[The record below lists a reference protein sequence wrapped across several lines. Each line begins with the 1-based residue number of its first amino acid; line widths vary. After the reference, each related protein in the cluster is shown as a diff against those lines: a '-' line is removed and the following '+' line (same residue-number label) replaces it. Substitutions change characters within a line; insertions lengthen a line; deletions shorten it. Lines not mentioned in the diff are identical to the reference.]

1 MSEHS
6 VENDLK
12 KSDEPDSNWN
22 EASFAKLLGFHDGNQ
37 TQNQPEFSEE
47 EEIEAEEIQNQID
60 APNPIATQE
69 LFDDPQVGKT
79 QQNFY
84 SNPFAKFGAVGLV
97 MLVVFGSAATVLNSI
112 MSGSLKTAPT
122 TQYSKQ
128 SKPKV
133 EIADNK
139 EENET
144 GKLKAELALSTQ
156 AEKIKSVERAKSPKT
171 IVSKPKVKPNKEP
184 TLPPVTRTTP
194 TTEPNLPPVT
204 QTTPTTEPN
213 LPVRTQIVSR
223 QLPLSQVPYIP
234 RLQPQTVRYNS
245 PPSTPAVRQFQP
257 VANKV
262 SKPISTPTEEKAD
275 PMEEWSRISRLGSY
289 GSSTITTNI
298 DEQHKGSTIDTVTV
312 EQQKPVI
319 PSATLVSAVQ
329 TTQTLNTDEL
339 EPLHSEEASIIGY
352 QNNYQLTVGTSVDGK
367 LLTPLIWSE
376 HFTSN
381 NPNLK
386 SKNNFK
392 SEKFV
397 IELQQPLTTGEG
409 SVVLPPGSQV
419 VAQINNVASGGFVEL
434 QATQVLMNGEE
445 YILPPNSITIRGTN
459 GKPLIASR
467 LNSNKEEIARRDAQ
481 TFTVGSLAKVGKVI
495 NQPKEEQISTSSGFG
510 GTNSFSSV
518 RRSRENILGAVL
530 EGGFEP
536 LTQQIL
542 RRNQQALQKL
552 QQQEDVWYVK
562 AGTNVQVFVN
572 QSFQF

>member
-1 MSEHS
+1 MSSHS
-6 VENDLK
+6 EENDLK
-12 KSDEPDSNWN
+12 KSDEPDSDWN
-22 EASFAKLLGFHDGNQ
+22 EASFAKLLGFHDENQ
-37 TQNQPEFSEE
+37 TQNQPSLSEE
-47 EEIEAEEIQNQID
+47 EEIKPEEIQNQTD

-79 QQNFY
+79 QPHFY

-112 MSGSLKTAPT
+112 MSGSPKTAPT

-133 EIADNK
+133 EIADNQ

-156 AEKIKSVERAKSPKT
+156 AEKIKSVERAKSPKIT
-171 IVSKPKVKPNKEP
+171 VSKPKVKPNKEP
-184 TLPPVTRTTP
+184 NLPPVTRTTP
-194 TTEPNLPPVT
+194 TR
-204 QTTPTTEPN
+204 EPN

-289 GSSTITTNI
+289 GNSEIATYTD
-298 DEQHKGSTIDTVTV
+298 DEQHNENTVDTTWTQH
-312 EQQKPVI
+312 QQPVI
-319 PSATLVSAVQ
+319 QKATLVSAVQ
-329 TTQTLNTDEL
+329 TSQTVNTDEL
-339 EPLHSEEASIIGY
+339 EPLYSEEAAIIGY
-352 QNNYQLTVGTSVDGK
+352 QNSSQLTVGESVDGK
-367 LLTPLIWSE
+367 LLTPLIWSKR
-376 HFTSN
+376 HNDNSN
-381 NPNLK
+381 QK
-386 SKNNFK
+386 SKNKSF

-409 SVVLPPGSQV
+409 LIVLPKGSRI
-419 VAQINNVASGGFVEL
+419 VATLDNVNEAGFVEL
-434 QATQVLMNGEE
+434 QATQVLTHSQE
-445 YILPPNSITIRGTN
+445 YNIPSNAIAIRGDG

-467 LNSNKEEIARRDAQ
+467 LNSNKGEIARRDAQ
-481 TFTVGSLAKVGKVI
+481 IFAVGSLAKVGKVI
-495 NQPKEEQISTSSGFG
+495 NQPKEEQVSTSSGFG

-552 QQQEDVWYVK
+552 QQREDVWYVK

>member
-12 KSDEPDSNWN
+12 KSDESESDWN

-47 EEIEAEEIQNQID
+47 EEIKPEEIQNQTD

-122 TQYSKQ
+122 AQYSKQ

-133 EIADNK
+133 EIADNQ

-171 IVSKPKVKPNKEP
+171 TVSKPKVKPNKEP
-184 TLPPVTRTTP
+184 NLPPVTRTTP
-194 TTEPNLPPVT
+194 TR
-204 QTTPTTEPN
+204 EPN

-352 QNNYQLTVGTSVDGK
+352 QNNYQLTVGTFVDGK

-386 SKNNFK
+386 SKNNSK

-409 SVVLPPGSQV
+409 LVVLPPGSQV

-434 QATQVLMNGEE
+434 QATQVLINGEE

-467 LNSNKEEIARRDAQ
+467 LNSNKGEIARRDAQ
-481 TFTVGSLAKVGKVI
+481 IFAVGSLAKVGKVI

>member
-12 KSDEPDSNWN
+12 KSDESDSDWN
-22 EASFAKLLGFHDGNQ
+22 EASFAKLLGFDN
-37 TQNQPEFSEE
+37 QNQPSLSEE
-47 EEIEAEEIQNQID
+47 EEIKAEEIQNQTD

-79 QQNFY
+79 QPYFY

-112 MSGSLKTAPT
+112 MSGSPKTART
-122 TQYSKQ
+122 AQYSKQ

-171 IVSKPKVKPNKEP
+171 IVSKPKVKTNKEP
-184 TLPPVTRTTP
+184 NLPPLTRTTP
-194 TTEPNLPPVT
+194 TR
-204 QTTPTTEPN
+204 EPN

-223 QLPLSQVPYIP
+223 QLPLSQVPYIS
-234 RLQPQTVRYNS
+234 RLHPQSVRYT
-245 PPSTPAVRQFQP
+245 PPPASIPSVRQFQP

-275 PMEEWSRISRLGSY
+275 PMEEWSKISRLGSY
-289 GSSTITTNI
+289 GNSEIATYTD
-298 DEQHKGSTIDTVTV
+298 DEQHNANTLDTTIL
-312 EQQKPVI
+312 EQQQPAIQK
-319 PSATLVSAVQ
+319 ATLVSAVQ
-329 TTQTLNTDEL
+329 TSQAPNNDEL
-339 EPLHSEEASIIGY
+339 EPLYSEEAAIIGY
-352 QNNYQLTVGTSVDGK
+352 QNNYQLTVGESVDGK
-367 LLTPLIWSE
+367 LLTPLIWSQ
-376 HFTSN
+376 HTSN
-381 NPNLK
+381 NTFEK
-386 SKNNFK
+386 SKNKSF
-392 SEKFV
+392 SEKF
-397 IELQQPLTTGEG
+397 IIKLEQPLNTQSGF
-409 SVVLPPGSQV
+409 VVLPKGSQI
-419 VAQINNVASGGFVEL
+419 VATLSNVNEAGFVSL
-434 QATQVLMNGEE
+434 QATTVVTDGEE
-445 YILPPNSITIRGTN
+445 YILPPGAIAIRGDG

-467 LNSNKEEIARRDAQ
+467 LNSNKGEIARRDAEI
-481 TFTVGSLAKVGKVI
+481 FTVGSLAKVGKVI